1 MATSYVACV
10 STKSTTAARE
20 IEPLD
25 EAECR
30 RLLGQSGIGRLV
42 VVVGH
47 QPDIFPVNYIVEHV
61 DGDSDDPD
69 DDRAVDEIVI
79 RTAEGTKLAAALM
92 DRNVAFEIDAFDPT
106 HHAGWSVVV
115 HGTAHE
121 SRTLPAVMHDG
132 DLPVEP
138 WAAGVK
144 LRHIRITIDT
154 ITGRR
159 IPPSQEAVTEVQ
171 P

>member
-1 MATSYVACV
+1 M

-47 QPDIFPVNYIVEHV
+47 QPDIFPVNYFVEHTE
-61 DGDSDDPD
+61 SDDGSST
-69 DDRAVDEIVI
+69 DEIVI

-92 DRNVAFEIDAFDPT
+92 GRNVAFEIDAFDPA

-121 SRTLPAVMHDG
+121 SRTLPAVMHDEE
-132 DLPVEP
+132 LPVEP
-138 WAAGVK
+138 WAAGEK
-144 LRHIRITIDT
+144 LRFIRITIDT
-154 ITGRR
+154 ITGRLL
-159 IPPSQEAVTEVQ
+159 PPRPDETEEEQ
-171 P
+171 A

>member
-1 MATSYVACV
+1 MAASYVACV

-47 QPDIFPVNYIVEHV
+47 QPDIFPVNYILEHI
-61 DGDSDDPD
+61 DGDTKDDPGI
-69 DDRAVDEIVI
+69 DEIVI

-92 DRNVAFEIDAFDPT
+92 GRNVAFEIDAFDPA
-106 HHAGWSVVV
+106 HHGGWSVVV

-121 SRTLPAVMHDG
+121 SRTLPAVMHDE

-138 WAAGVK
+138 WAAGAK

-159 IPPSQEAVTEVQ
+159 IPPLTEASTEVQ

>member
-1 MATSYVACV
+1 MYVSCV

-47 QPDIFPVNYIVEHV
+47 QPDIFPVNYFVEHLET
-61 DGDSDDPD
+61 GG
-69 DDRAVDEIVI
+69 DEIVI

-92 DRNVAFEIDAFDPT
+92 GRNVAFEIDAFDPA
-106 HHAGWSVVV
+106 HHGGWSVVV

-121 SRTLPAVMHDG
+121 SRTLPAVMHDEE
-132 DLPVEP
+132 LPVEP
-138 WAAGVK
+138 WAAGAK

-159 IPPSQEAVTEVQ
+159 LPPRPEVVEEVQ